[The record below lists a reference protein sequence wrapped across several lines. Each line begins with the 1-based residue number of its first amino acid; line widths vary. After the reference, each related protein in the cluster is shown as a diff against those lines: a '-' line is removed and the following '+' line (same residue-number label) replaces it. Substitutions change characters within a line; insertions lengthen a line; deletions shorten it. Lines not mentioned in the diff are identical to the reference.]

1 MRERIMVASVLM
13 SLAISLPLASQQA
26 SAAPTVPGDATRG
39 QALFERRCTGCHAID
54 ENREGPRLRG
64 VYGRKA
70 GTVPTFN
77 YSTALRNSGVA
88 WTEEN
93 LNRWLTD
100 SDAMIAGSEMGFAV
114 GREQERADLIAYL
127 KSLR

>member
-13 SLAISLPLASQQA
+13 SLAISLPLASQQT

-70 GTVPTFN
+70 GTVPAFN

>member
-13 SLAISLPLASQQA
+13 SLAISLPLVSQQS
-26 SAAPTVPGDATRG
+26 SAAAAVAGDATRG
-39 QALFERRCTGCHAID
+39 QALFERRCTGCHALD
-54 ENREGPRLRG
+54 ENREGPHLRG

-70 GTVPTFN
+70 GTVPAFN
-77 YSTALRNSGVA
+77 YSTALRNAGVV

-114 GREQERADLIAYL
+114 GKEQERADLIAYL